1 MNLEYPSRGQLQQTL
16 ASIFRDS
23 KRGTPPTAADASLL
37 SQQLHHD
44 EGRGSAAAAATIDHV
59 GRLSLRQVQQHV
71 EALFVVKLSAKML
84 EAIEEAVQLQL
95 DGLVTRLCLDAA
107 RPLRKAQVV
116 LGSFFEIVLLFL
128 FLRRAQR
135 LPAPGDGEPTPCGG
149 GIGAPRQ
156 VPRRAAREGA
166 TRAPKP
172 RPQEKR
178 PQ

>member
-84 EAIEEAVQLQL
+84 EAIEEKVQEQL
-95 DGLVTRLCLDAA
+95 EDIMTQLCLDVGMSQEDAA
-107 RPLRKAQVV
+107 NAVQYMCSLPLTANV
-116 LGSFFEIVLLFL
+116 LQMTVM
-128 FLRRAQR
+128 
-135 LPAPGDGEPTPCGG
+135 
-149 GIGAPRQ
+149 
-156 VPRRAAREGA
+156 A
-166 TRAPKP
+166 TKMPLVGRG
-172 RPQEKR
+172 
-178 PQ
+178 

>member
-95 DGLVTRLCLDAA
+95 DGLVTRLCLDVGLSSEDAELVIEA
-107 RPLRKAQVV
+107 ERVGAVP
-116 LGSFFEIVLLFL
+116 S
-128 FLRRAQR
+128 
-135 LPAPGDGEPTPCGG
+135 TPHG
-149 GIGAPRQ
+149 PS
-156 VPRRAAREGA
+156 
-166 TRAPKP
+166 
-172 RPQEKR
+172 EKR
-178 PQ
+178 RSSSGASSKSSSQIFPASGCP